1 MFLRLTDHLA
11 CSDIVDERV
20 RAIYEKKY
28 EHIAEPSTSVGKEDE
43 GKGELW
49 LVKLPPGSL
58 LEDFDGVTVRIH
70 SDADRKKSDE
80 NNEQSLNVDCEFAI
94 APNEI
99 GRFEANKANA
109 VDDEDEDDD
118 DDASINRRYRIVQ
131 SEDDG
136 VKALR
141 AVYIREG
148 DTMEAFKN
156 AERITKRVHL
166 LRAGFK
172 RRRLE
177 KADVVEAGEDEE
189 DEGDKKKRK
198 KETKSKKAPASTMK
212 ATTKKSRKK

>member
-1 MFLRLTDHLA
+1 
-11 CSDIVDERV
+11 VDERV

-80 NNEQSLNVDCEFAI
+80 NSEKSLNVDCEFAI

-118 DDASINRRYRIVQ
+118 DDDASINRRYRIVQ

-141 AVYIREG
+141 AVYVREG
-148 DTMEAFKN
+148 DTKEAFKN

-172 RRRLE
+172 RGNLE

-189 DEGDKKKRK
+189 DEGDKKQRK

>member
-1 MFLRLTDHLA
+1 M
-11 CSDIVDERV
+11 
-20 RAIYEKKY
+20 
-28 EHIAEPSTSVGKEDE
+28 
-43 GKGELW
+43 
-49 LVKLPPGSL
+49 
-58 LEDFDGVTVRIH
+58 TVRIH

-80 NNEQSLNVDCEFAI
+80 NNEKSLNVDCEFAI

-141 AVYIREG
+141 AVYVREG
-148 DTMEAFKN
+148 DTKEAFKN

-166 LRAGFK
+166 LRADFK
-172 RRRLE
+172 RGNLE
-177 KADVVEAGEDEE
+177 KADVVKQAKT
-189 DEGDKKKRK
+189 KKTRG
-198 KETKSKKAPASTMK
+198 TKSRERRRQ
-212 ATTKKSRKK
+212 SRRKLRRRR